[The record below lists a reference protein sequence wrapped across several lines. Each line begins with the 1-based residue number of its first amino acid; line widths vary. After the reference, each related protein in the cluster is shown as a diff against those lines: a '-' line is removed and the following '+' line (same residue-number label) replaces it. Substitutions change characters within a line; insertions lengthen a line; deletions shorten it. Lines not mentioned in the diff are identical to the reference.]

1 MATIIR
7 YVQNDYGNPITFTLQ
22 NSDGSAFNLSGYA
35 VTFRAQFGNTS
46 GTKVSGTMSVTND
59 PGGVCT
65 YTPQST
71 DFNEAGSYNVQIT
84 ATSGSNAITW
94 NDIVVVAEPA
104 LPSF

>member
-84 ATSGSNAITW
+84 ATMSFHVMAFEPL
-94 NDIVVVAEPA
+94 VAEPA